1 MWKNV
6 ARLDWED
13 YNPNKY
19 IFWRGGGAV
28 KINGKAESLSRH
40 GTF

>member
-1 MWKNV
+1 M
-6 ARLDWED
+6 RLDWED

-19 IFWRGGGAV
+19 IFFVGVGGGGV